1 MNISNIAN
9 LINAIAV
16 TAGVIFA
23 AVQIRQYQRRRQR
36 DAMLELVRSFQS
48 PAFTAALRRV
58 LSLPDGADAAKIR
71 EVLGP
76 DGEDAVYLV
85 SLTWES
91 LGVLVFR
98 REVTLDLVDDFFSG
112 PLIISWQKLKVYSEE
127 WRRTLNRETGNEW
140 FHWLAEQNGRTRKVR
155 AAGACLHCAPRLAR
169 ITLTSHSGEAQLPSG
184 AQGASRSAHHH
195 LFAGSRTLH
204 GFFTS
209 RVESKEMRAG
219 SVSVRRHFR
228 SASGTD
234 ALQSLKPWLSLCPG
248 IV

>member
-1 MNISNIAN
+1 MDIATIAN

-23 AVQIRQYQRRRQR
+23 AAQIRQYRQRRQR

-58 LSLPDGADAAKIR
+58 LSLPDGADSAKIR

-91 LGVLVFR
+91 LGVLVYR

-112 PLIISWQKLKVYSEE
+112 PLVISWQKLKVYSEE
-127 WRRTLNRETGNEW
+127 WRRTLDRETGNEW
-140 FHWLAEQNGRTRKVR
+140 FHWLAERMLEREKTSPPIPPTLRTAIGVN
-155 AAGACLHCAPRLAR
+155 ATARLR
-169 ITLTSHSGEAQLPSG
+169 PS
-184 AQGASRSAHHH
+184 
-195 LFAGSRTLH
+195 
-204 GFFTS
+204 
-209 RVESKEMRAG
+209 
-219 SVSVRRHFR
+219 
-228 SASGTD
+228 D
-234 ALQSLKPWLSLCPG
+234 AKTELIFGCRMCNT
-248 IV
+248 

>member
-1 MNISNIAN
+1 MGNFMDISTIAN

-23 AVQIRQYQRRRQR
+23 AAQIRQYRQRRQR

-58 LSLPDGADAAKIR
+58 LSLPDGADSAKIR

-91 LGVLVFR
+91 LGVLVYR

-112 PLIISWQKLKVYSEE
+112 PLVISWRKLKVYSEE

-140 FHWLAEQNGRTRKVR
+140 FHWLAERMLDREKT
-155 AAGACLHCAPRLAR
+155 APPIPAYV
-169 ITLTSHSGEAQLPSG
+169 
-184 AQGASRSAHHH
+184 AH
-195 LFAGSRTLH
+195 
-204 GFFTS
+204 
-209 RVESKEMRAG
+209 
-219 SVSVRRHFR
+219 RHWR
-228 SASGTD
+228 
-234 ALQSLKPWLSLCPG
+234 
-248 IV
+248 

>member
-1 MNISNIAN
+1 MDISTLAN

-23 AVQIRQYQRRRQR
+23 AVQIRQYRQRRQR

-98 REVTLDLVDDFFSG
+98 RQITLDLVDDFFSG
-112 PLIISWQKLKVYSEE
+112 PLVISWRKLKVYSEE

-140 FHWLAEQNGRTRKVR
+140 FHWLAERMLEREKTVPPIP
-155 AAGACLHCAPRLAR
+155 AYV
-169 ITLTSHSGEAQLPSG
+169 
-184 AQGASRSAHHH
+184 AH
-195 LFAGSRTLH
+195 
-204 GFFTS
+204 
-209 RVESKEMRAG
+209 
-219 SVSVRRHFR
+219 RHWR
-228 SASGTD
+228 
-234 ALQSLKPWLSLCPG
+234 
-248 IV
+248 